1 MILPGAVTMTDGRG
15 KDDAVCERRKTVTTL
30 DSEPMLYAPKTFSK
44 CFPSRMAIAFAL
56 VGVTWS
62 GVVHAQSRPQ
72 ALDYLHQIGGN
83 KTLAGQHNREPNAEP
98 DKWTKWISTTVGKTP
113 AMWSGDFLFGPKD
126 IANRRAMMEEARRQ
140 WEKGAVVSL
149 LWHACSPASAE
160 PCKWKGGVQAKLSD
174 EQWEDLFDETSEI
187 HKTFK
192 KRLDDLAEHLR
203 YLKGHDV
210 EVLFRPFHEMNQGA
224 FWWGG
229 RKGPDGTAKL
239 YRMTHHYMT
248 ETKGLDNLIWV
259 YDLQDFRTL
268 PSDLN
273 DYDPG
278 EQYWDVLALDVYRT
292 NGVGYSTKKYEAVV
306 QKAGAKPIAIGECD
320 ILPTPEELAAQ
331 PRWTFFMG
339 WAERVREKN
348 AESAIRAVYE
358 SDRVLTLDEMPGWMQ
373 K

>member
-1 MILPGAVTMTDGRG
+1 MIPPGAATMTGSRG
-15 KDDAVCERRKTVTTL
+15 KHEAVCDQRETVTTP
-30 DSEPMLYAPKTFSK
+30 DTEPMLSAPKTFSK
-44 CFPSRMAIAFAL
+44 CSPSRMAIAFVW
-56 VGVTWS
+56 VGVSWS
-62 GVVHAQSRPQ
+62 GVAHAQSRHQ
-72 ALDYLHQIGGN
+72 ALDYLHDIGG
-83 KTLAGQHNREPNAEP
+83 KRTLAGQHNKEPNAEP

-113 AMWSGDFLFGPKD
+113 ALWSGDFLFGPKD
-126 IANRRAMMEEARRQ
+126 IANRRAMIEEARRQ

-174 EQWEDLFDETSEI
+174 EQWEDLFEEKSEI

-192 KRLDDLAEHLR
+192 KRLDELAEHLQ
-203 YLKGHDV
+203 YLKEHGV

-239 YRMTHHYMT
+239 YRMTRHYMT

-278 EQYWDVLALDVYRT
+278 DDYWDVLALDVYRT
-292 NGVGYSTKKYEAVV
+292 NGVGYSTNKYEAVV
-306 QKAGAKPIAIGECD
+306 KKAGAKPIAIGECD

-331 PRWTFFMG
+331 PRWAFFMC
-339 WAERVREKN
+339 WAELVREKN
-348 AESAIRAVYE
+348 AESAIRALYE
-358 SDRVLTLDEMPGWMQ
+358 SDRVGTLDEMPGWKQ